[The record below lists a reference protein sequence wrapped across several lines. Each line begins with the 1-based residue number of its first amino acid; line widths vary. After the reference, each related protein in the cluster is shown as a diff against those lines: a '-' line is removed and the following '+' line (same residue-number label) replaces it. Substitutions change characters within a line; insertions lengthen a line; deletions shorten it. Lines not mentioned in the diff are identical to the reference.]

1 MIEVGF
7 EPTPFRTS
15 ALSWRLRPLGHLT
28 NFELLPRK
36 ASFKLPRYPRSYSNK
51 AAREEQTELSLT
63 LVFAFARSKSTKRS
77 LFVFF
82 CFDFGKCGG
91 SQLVYDLTFEDFVRP
106 LGICA
111 HHADLEFLLL
121 VFHLFLGFQQD
132 FGYFWEGFLD
142 GEIAIVDLFDFST
155 N

>member
-1 MIEVGF
+1 
-7 EPTPFRTS
+7 
-15 ALSWRLRPLGHLT
+15 
-28 NFELLPRK
+28 
-36 ASFKLPRYPRSYSNK
+36 
-51 AAREEQTELSLT
+51 
-63 LVFAFARSKSTKRS
+63 
-77 LFVFF
+77 
-82 CFDFGKCGG
+82 
-91 SQLVYDLTFEDFVRP
+91 VRP

-111 HHADLEFLLL
+111 HNADLEFLLL